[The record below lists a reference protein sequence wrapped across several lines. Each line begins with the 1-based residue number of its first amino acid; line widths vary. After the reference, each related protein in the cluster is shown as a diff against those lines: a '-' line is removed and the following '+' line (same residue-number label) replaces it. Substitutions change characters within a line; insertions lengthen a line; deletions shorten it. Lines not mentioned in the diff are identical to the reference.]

1 LATEQ
6 GGEGSGHPHSQLWLA
21 GTYELLPWSVAT

>member
-1 LATEQ
+1 LATKQ

-21 GTYELLPWSVAT
+21 GTYELPWSVAA